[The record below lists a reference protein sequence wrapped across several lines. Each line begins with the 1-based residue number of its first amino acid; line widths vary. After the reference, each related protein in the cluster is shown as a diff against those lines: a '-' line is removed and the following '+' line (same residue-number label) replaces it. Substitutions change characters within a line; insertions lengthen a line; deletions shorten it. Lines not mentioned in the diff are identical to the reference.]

1 MFLIIRKQQQ
11 QKNNQG
17 PLANKHGN
25 RAAKT
30 EGTRAKIARST
41 GMTAEVKVLF
51 LCLMKATF
59 IK

>member
-1 MFLIIRKQQQ
+1 MFLIIRKQQ

-30 EGTRAKIARST
+30 EGTRAKIARCT